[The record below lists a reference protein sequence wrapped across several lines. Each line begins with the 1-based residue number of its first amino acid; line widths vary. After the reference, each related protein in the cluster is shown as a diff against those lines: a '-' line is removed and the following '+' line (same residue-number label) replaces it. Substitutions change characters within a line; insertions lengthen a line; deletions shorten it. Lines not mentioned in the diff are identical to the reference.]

1 MTNMTKS
8 SAIKR
13 FIALFL
19 VVLTMITVLPVP
31 ASAAS
36 NQWIYGDG
44 KKSAYSIRL
53 DPPHF
58 SGDVYHVHFYK
69 KTKHIY
75 CMRLDNFKVC
85 DSKNSDRSKVPEWL
99 MKEAMNNS
107 KVQDRVKEYN
117 PAIKN
122 NSGLIKGLLVAGSS
136 ILVILAAINIFTG
149 PADDIAAWGLLLKA
163 IAG

>member
-75 CMRLDNFKVC
+75 CMRLDNT
-85 DSKNSDRSKVPEWL
+85 L
-99 MKEAMNNS
+99 
-107 KVQDRVKEYN
+107 Y
-117 PAIKN
+117 
-122 NSGLIKGLLVAGSS
+122 G
-136 ILVILAAINIFTG
+136 FTVSHKRG
-149 PADDIAAWGLLLKA
+149 QQER
-163 IAG
+163 